1 MAFLVL
7 SLSSFMC
14 IMVKLDTISPVP
26 WALCRSVD
34 IRFQF
39 LFSLMKLSIKNE
51 NKIKEA
57 GLWCLIAVFQKLVMG
72 RCGEGVA
79 GSGSYPVC

>member
-1 MAFLVL
+1 
-7 SLSSFMC
+7 MC
-14 IMVKLDTISPVP
+14 IMVKLDTVSPVP

-57 GLWCLIAVFQKLVMG
+57 GLWCLIALVQKLVMG
-72 RCGEGVA
+72 RCGEGAAV
-79 GSGSYPVC
+79 SGSYPVC

>member
-14 IMVKLDTISPVP
+14 IMVKLDTVSPVP

-57 GLWCLIAVFQKLVMG
+57 GLWCLIALFQKLAMG
-72 RCGEGVA
+72 RCGEGAAV
-79 GSGSYPVC
+79 SGSYPVC